1 MGTHNPCFT
10 DRESEL
16 SVPECALGVILYQS
30 TFTHIISSP
39 VGRNH
44 LHFTDEET
52 EAQRAI
58 ATCLG
63 PYS

>member
-16 SVPECALGVILYQS
+16 SVLEHALGVILYQS
-30 TFTHIISSP
+30 TFTHIISGP
-39 VGRNH
+39 MGRNH

-58 ATCLG
+58 ATYWG